1 MRFFEILQD
10 CSRFFKIPSKFFKIP
25 QNSGGAVA
33 AEAIGVDVRLAAL
46 VAAAAG
52 ILRNLKES

>member
-1 MRFFEILQD
+1 MVPQDSSRLFKILQH
-10 CSRFFKIPSKFFKIP
+10 SFKFFKIP

>member
-1 MRFFEILQD
+1 MVPQDSSIL
-10 CSRFFKIPSKFFKIP
+10 FKIFQDSSKFFKIP